1 MTIYA
6 LLLTLVA
13 DPAQLQSPSCAQQ
26 HTQCSVEAARSFN
39 TALGQCA
46 GYRPCVDAALRI
58 LNKDLRA
65 CGQAFDQCRLP
76 AKA

>member
-13 DPAQLQSPSCAQQ
+13 DPASTPPSCAQQ
-26 HTQCSVEAARSFN
+26 HAQCSVEAARSFN

-46 GYRPCVDAALRI
+46 GYRPCVDAALRV
-58 LNKDLRA
+58 LNRDLKA
-65 CGQAFDQCRLP
+65 CGQALDECLKPP